1 MGTLPRYYSLPLPVR
16 KDLRRNRA
24 SDVVTRPD
32 RWQGNQAFTGAASR
46 RESRR
51 GELSAAVNIPPSAL
65 APSGAPHG
73 HEQQSLEG
81 KNEVSGPHSRGAR
94 PVISKQS
101 APQLFPLQLQSIRH
115 LTNNNSILP
124 NTLVHLL
131 LLPPPL
137 LINFLLVRPPY
148 SPATSNYH
156 SSHPLSI
163 RHTNTIMPADAV
175 RSLSATEDVERIE
188 APVTWKAYMM
198 CAFASFGGI
207 FFGYDS
213 GYINGVTGSERF
225 IELIEGPPPPGTD
238 PADWALSGSH
248 LSLITSILSAG
259 TFFGAIIAGDVAD
272 IIGRKWTIIAGCLI
286 YIVGVILQVATNGL
300 GLIVAGRLIAGLG
313 VGFESA
319 IVILYMSEICPKKVR
334 GALVAG
340 YQFCITIGLLLAA
353 CVNYGV
359 KEYQNSA
366 EYRVPIGL
374 QFIFGLVLGVG
385 LFLLPDSPRYYVK
398 RGRVEKA
405 RKALSSVRGQPQDSE
420 YVEAELAEIIAN
432 EEYERSLIPAG
443 SWING
448 WMNCFRGSVF
458 KSNSNLRKT
467 ILGTSLQMMQ
477 QWTGV
482 NFIFYYSTPF
492 LSATGAI
499 DNVFLISLIF
509 TLVNVCSTPISFW
522 TVEWLGRRPLLIW
535 GAFGMLICQFL
546 VAIIGVTVGFN
557 HTYENAA
564 GETIANNI
572 PAVNAQ
578 IAFIAIFI
586 FFFASTWGPGA
597 WIVIGEI
604 FPLPIRSRGVGLSTA
619 SNWLWNTIIAVI
631 TPYMVSSDE
640 GDLKSNVFW
649 IWGGLCT
656 CAFVYSYFL
665 VPETKGLSLEQV
677 DKMMEETTPRTSAKW
692 RPTTTYASQMGMKG
706 EKLEAN
712 VTEDVER
719 KGSIF

>member
-1 MGTLPRYYSLPLPVR
+1 
-16 KDLRRNRA
+16 
-24 SDVVTRPD
+24 
-32 RWQGNQAFTGAASR
+32 
-46 RESRR
+46 
-51 GELSAAVNIPPSAL
+51 
-65 APSGAPHG
+65 
-73 HEQQSLEG
+73 
-81 KNEVSGPHSRGAR
+81 
-94 PVISKQS
+94 
-101 APQLFPLQLQSIRH
+101 
-115 LTNNNSILP
+115 
-124 NTLVHLL
+124 
-131 LLPPPL
+131 
-137 LINFLLVRPPY
+137 
-148 SPATSNYH
+148 
-156 SSHPLSI
+156 
-163 RHTNTIMPADAV
+163 MPADAV